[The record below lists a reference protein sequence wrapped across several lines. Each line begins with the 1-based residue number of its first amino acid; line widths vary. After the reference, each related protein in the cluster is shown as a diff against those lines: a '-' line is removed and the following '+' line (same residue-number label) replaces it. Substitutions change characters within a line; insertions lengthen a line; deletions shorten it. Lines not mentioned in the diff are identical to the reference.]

1 MAKYELP
8 KVPYAYDALE
18 PHIDAKTMEI
28 HHTKHHQAY
37 TDGLNETLMRINAL
51 SHKSYITGILSDL
64 SLVPESARDSI
75 NFFGGGYENHR
86 TFWESMKQNGGGM
99 PGGRLADE
107 IGVYFGS
114 FDGFKKKF
122 TEGTISIQGS
132 GWGWLVYNQSFA
144 RLEFLATNNQT
155 SPWTQ
160 RRIPLLGLDVWEH
173 AYYLKYQ
180 NKRADYVNSWWNV
193 VNWSVVEERFLRVA
207 P

>member
-1 MAKYELP
+1 MGKYELMP
-8 KVPYAYDALE
+8 LPYSYDALE
-18 PHIDAKTMEI
+18 PYIDERTMRI

-37 TDGLNETLMRINAL
+37 TDGLNEALMQINAL

-64 SLVPESARDSI
+64 SLVPESSRNGI
-75 NFFGGGYENHR
+75 NFYGGGYENHR
-86 TFWESMKQNGGGM
+86 MFWESMKQNGDGN

-107 IGVYFGS
+107 INVYFGS
-114 FDGFKKKF
+114 FEDFKKKF

-144 RLEFLATNNQT
+144 RLEFQVTQNQT

-180 NKRADYVNSWWNV
+180 NRRADYVNSWWNV
-193 VNWSVVEERFLRVA
+193 VNWSEVEERFLRITA
-207 P
+207 